1 MALFRAS
8 GAFPSQSGKTASSTS
23 SIRTRQSGSIGFGPS
38 FRVMIDQD
46 WPGHWV
52 AAVLSTLRVTLKN
65 STLEAVDGRCARS
78 QRTRAAVAEA
88 MLDCLEGGNL
98 RPSAKQVAERA
109 GVSTRAVF
117 RHFDN
122 MEALLREISELHL
135 ARVVKQLPPI
145 VTEGPL
151 DRRIDALVRHSARR
165 NEIIAPVR
173 RASLLSEPFSEVV
186 RERHAWLR
194 RAVRQQVC
202 SAFAPELEALSDA
215 DRRDRIAA
223 LRALLSFGYWEEL
236 RRHERLSNAVAIRV
250 LRDAVRAVL
259 RP

>member
-1 MALFRAS
+1 M
-8 GAFPSQSGKTASSTS
+8 
-23 SIRTRQSGSIGFGPS
+23 
-38 FRVMIDQD
+38 
-46 WPGHWV
+46 
-52 AAVLSTLRVTLKN
+52 LSTLRVTSQN
-65 STLEAVDGRCARS
+65 STIDATDGRRARS

-88 MLDCLEGGNL
+88 MLDCLEDGVL
-98 RPSAKQVAERA
+98 RPSAKQVADRA

-122 MEALLREISELHL
+122 METLLREISELHI
-135 ARVVKQLPPI
+135 ARVMRQLPPI
-145 VTEGPL
+145 ATEGPL
-151 DRRIDALVRHSARR
+151 DRRIDALVRHTTHR

-194 RAVRQQVC
+194 RAVRQQVR

-215 DRRDRIAA
+215 DRRDRIAV

-236 RRHERLSNAVAIRV
+236 RRHEGLSNAAVIRV
-250 LRDAVRAVL
+250 LRGALLSVL